1 MHILLLTSM
10 NNQSCQ
16 LHKLDKIDLAIIN
29 SLMAD
34 GRKSFRQIAKEIGVS
49 TPTVEARFSR
59 MRGIGIIKNIEPIL
73 DIDIVENQ
81 LSALVFLKTNLAQS
95 VQIAD
100 ELAAITEVRRVYMM
114 TGESNIVAKVVSD
127 RPETLEKMIRERI
140 APIEGINS
148 ISYQIITRTVK
159 DSQSISIKE
168 EMFLKLQC
176 DFCDAEIT
184 KKAKKIEIENQ
195 QRYFC
200 CNSCMILYKQKYKG
214 RIESISKKS

>member
-1 MHILLLTSM
+1 MHILLLTRM
-10 NNQSCQ
+10 NNQSCP

-59 MRGIGIIKNIEPIL
+59 MKGMGIIKSIEPIL
-73 DIDIVENQ
+73 DIDIIENQ

-100 ELAAITEVRRVYMM
+100 ELAAISEVRRVYMM

-127 RPETLEKMIRERI
+127 RPESLEKMIRERI
-140 APIEGINS
+140 APIEGVNS

-184 KKAKKIEIENQ
+184 KKAKKIEIEGHR
-195 QRYFC
+195 RYFC
-200 CNSCMILYKQKYKG
+200 CNSCLTLYKQKYKG
-214 RIESISKKS
+214 RIESISKAS

>member
-1 MHILLLTSM
+1 MS
-10 NNQSCQ
+10 NQSYALQ
-16 LHKLDKIDLAIIN
+16 KLDKIDLAIIN

-34 GRKSFRQIAKEIGVS
+34 GRKSFRQIAKEIRVS

-59 MRGIGIIKNIEPIL
+59 MRGMGIIKNIEPIL
-73 DIDIVENQ
+73 DIDIIENQ
-81 LSALVFLKTNLAQS
+81 LSALVFLKTDLTQS

-100 ELAAITEVRRVYMM
+100 ELAAISEVRRVYMM
-114 TGESNIVAKVVSD
+114 TGESNVVVKVVAE

-159 DSQSISIKE
+159 DSQSISIKD

-195 QRYFC
+195 RRYFC
-200 CNSCMILYKQKYKG
+200 CNSCLILYKQKYKG
-214 RIESISKKS
+214 RVGSISNTN